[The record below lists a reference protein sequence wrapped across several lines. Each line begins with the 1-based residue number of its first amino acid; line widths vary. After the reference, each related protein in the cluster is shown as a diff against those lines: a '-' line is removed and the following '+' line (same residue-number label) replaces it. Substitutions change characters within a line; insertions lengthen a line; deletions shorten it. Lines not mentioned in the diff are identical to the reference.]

1 MLTEEQKRLLI
12 ALIEKG
18 EPLPPQYRRLL
29 FGLDETEYVER
40 TGVYSLEYKGK
51 SREQDILAD
60 TPAAPLQEIRSFNAD
75 NPHPAPCADWRN
87 LLIYGDNLLAL
98 KALYE
103 DQRGPNRY
111 GTKDRIKLIY
121 IDPPF
126 ATKQDFMKDRE
137 KAYRDK
143 LIGAQ
148 FIEFLRKRLV
158 LLRELLADDGS
169 IYVHLDWKKVHYI
182 KAVMDEVFGEE
193 NFRNDVAW
201 ARSSSHNDATSQFGR
216 IKDTILYYAKT
227 KSAPLNIQFTAY
239 STDYISAEWKRLP
252 SGRYWKSENM
262 LDPRGS
268 MKSFDFHGTVARWR
282 TSPEGMKALWDAP
295 QTEVPNSHGR
305 IKLGRNGKP
314 IRRCRI
320 MFLDEMPGVPLPDV
334 WTDISY
340 IAGGSTQSLAYP
352 TQKPEQL
359 LERVILSS
367 SSEGDIVLDGFSGSG
382 TTLAVA
388 EKLGRRWIG
397 MDCGRLA
404 IYTAQKRLLNL
415 TTIVGAE
422 KKDSRRESDRIEDF
436 PNHFK
441 AASKA
446 ALLLFDKAKAG
457 ELEITD
463 AFLTDFAKFLGT
475 HCPTKKGV
483 TPEFSLL
490 CPEAKLDL
498 HKLRKIEDEEL
509 KAGQFAI
516 DTGGVRFLIS
526 FIEPKTK
533 PEPAKP
539 LKARHFALLNAGVYD
554 RAKLRELDWASYK
567 PFVMQLFG
575 VRDDPHRIHAF
586 QADGYI
592 GTDSVHIW
600 NYPDQKNL
608 TLDEGYI
615 DSIHQ
620 TMRGH
625 GGDRFYVI
633 APVSALDFM
642 ADEVVRDKTRYIVLK
657 VPESV
662 LNRLLSS
669 RQPGALKQP
678 MSESEVNEVIDAVGF
693 DFVSQPL
700 TEQQYLLLPPPDAD
714 LTNAHLREAVV
725 RLTEFR
731 AKTLSTAPEDF
742 ANFETLSMV
751 MVDPDLN
758 GDVFSLGSV
767 HWGEALMKA
776 EQKRLTD
783 AGLPGE
789 CQWLDVRIPAES
801 LGDRVMVI
809 LVDRYG
815 NEKRLV
821 IDREDFIGTDSGR
834 VATKVA
840 PKKATSKVA
849 KAAAKKSTKRVTKKA
864 ASTRRS

>member
-18 EPLPPQYRRLL
+18 EPIPAQYRRLL
-29 FGLDETEYVER
+29 FRLDEAEYVER

-51 SREQDILAD
+51 AREQDILAD

-75 NPHPAPCADWRN
+75 NPHPAPHADWRN

-103 DQRGPNRY
+103 DQRGPNKY

-158 LLRELLADDGS
+158 LLREILADDGS
-169 IYVHLDWKKVHYI
+169 IYVHLDWKKGHYI
-182 KAVMDEVFGEE
+182 KTILDEVFGEE
-193 NFRNDVAW
+193 NFVNEIVWCYSGGGISKSAFPRK
-201 ARSSSHNDATSQFGR
+201 H
-216 IKDTILYYAKT
+216 DTIFYYK
-227 KSAPLNIQFTAY
+227 KSLPPAFNPVYRAY
-239 STDYISAEWKRLP
+239 SAGTQARGRTRVKGDISLRAEGTPIEDWWTDVPKI
-252 SGRYWKSENM
+252 
-262 LDPRGS
+262 
-268 MKSFDFHGTVARWR
+268 
-282 TSPEGMKALWDAP
+282 TSPDDP
-295 QTEVPNSHGR
+295 Q
-305 IKLGRNGKP
+305 KLISNG
-314 IRRCRI
+314 
-320 MFLDEMPGVPLPDV
+320 
-334 WTDISY
+334 
-340 IAGGSTQSLAYP
+340 YP
-352 TQKPEQL
+352 TQKSEEL
-359 LERVILSS
+359 LSRIISVSTVGS
-367 SSEGDIVLDGFSGSG
+367 NDIVLDCFGGSG
-382 TTLAVA
+382 TTAVVA
-388 EKLGRRWIG
+388 EKMDRKWIT
-397 MDCGRLA
+397 MDCGRLS
-404 IYTAQKRLLNL
+404 IHTMQKRLLNL
-415 TTIVGAE
+415 NQKVGTD
-422 KKDSRRESDRIEDF
+422 KQDQRLESERVD
-436 PNHFK
+436 NFK
-441 AASKA
+441 AHSKAPSKA
-446 ALLLFDKAKAG
+446 ALLLFDKAQTG

-463 AFLTDFAKFLGT
+463 AFLTDFAKFLSA
-475 HCPTKKGV
+475 HCPARKGA

-490 CPEAKLDL
+490 CPEEKLAL
-498 HKLRKIEDEEL
+498 HELRKIEDEEL